1 MTRRLTQ
8 LGVAAVAFGA
18 VAVFS
23 LAAPCAHAF
32 TMETLSTGGNSTR
45 FADPNE
51 RSGNF
56 GQGTQPFGPNGPSV
70 QLNAG
75 SAGSGDG
82 QGSLVRPF
90 GGPRGGFY
98 GPPPPLVG
106 GNN

>member
-8 LGVAAVAFGA
+8 LRVAAVAFGA
-18 VAVFS
+18 AAVFS
-23 LAAPCAHAF
+23 LTAPCAQAF
-32 TMETLSTGGNSTR
+32 TMETLSTGGNTTR
-45 FADPNE
+45 FADPDE
-51 RSGNF
+51 HGRNF

-70 QLNAG
+70 QLNVG
-75 SAGSGDG
+75 SGSGDS
-82 QGSLVRPF
+82 QGTMVRP